1 MVPRQPKDNSTR
13 GPSEVKSVEAIDS
26 PYHADI
32 IQPLTFT
39 WWGVGAYIGQG
50 SQGYEHKT
58 TGCMHRASVKHTS
71 TE

>member
-39 WWGVGAYIGQG
+39 WWGSRCQG
-50 SQGYEHKT
+50 SQKITRGFVYAWEGKIAPNER
-58 TGCMHRASVKHTS
+58 G
-71 TE
+71 